1 MKLPEKMKKGIS
13 AQLTYLIVIGII
25 VAGVL
30 TYFFQYTFSRRRVIA
45 DTGIRAEESALELIS
60 TLREYPAYEW
70 LLSYWYEH
78 ADQLEVEYDT
88 DFDSGT
94 VTEEKERIFAERQP
108 DLSFRYLDQ
117 EEIASLPDEDQKLY
131 AEIAYSWILAR
142 INESK
147 RNQGCDYLYLTETGT
162 DTSERPYETQC
173 FLMSGADPDAVR
185 GTNYGEVY
193 TLGVTVSVGEDST
206 SESMRNAVEMAL
218 EDQPDSHKVSGE
230 SLAGAGNYV
239 DYYACV
245 AVIGDHAYLAGVTYN
260 IKSLLSKI
268 RMDALKSTLL
278 AALYQILLL
287 WIVMQRVSMYIIIP
301 LKKILKIIRSYTHTR
316 DSDAVEEGMT
326 DVLAGKKGM
335 AVRQNEIGQL
345 AEDFTA
351 LTKEIDEYTEEIR
364 TVTSQKERYK
374 TELNIASQ
382 IQAQVLP
389 KDFFTISE
397 NHAFELYASMTPAR
411 EVGGDFYD
419 FFFTDQEH
427 LALVIGDVSDKGVPA
442 ALFMMTAQALI
453 RNLAKMEKSPAKVL
467 SRVNDQ
473 LCENNDSGYF
483 ATVWLALIDLTTGEG
498 ISVNAGHEYPAVC
511 RAGGSYELIRSK
523 HSISIGVMPGI
534 RYREHAFRLD
544 PGDQLFVYTDGV
556 PEAVNQEEEPFGTE
570 RMLDV
575 LNRNRDAGSKE
586 LLVRV
591 KEEIDA
597 FAGDIPQFDDTTM
610 LGFRYNGTDQG
621 TEA

>member
-117 EEIASLPDEDQKLY
+117 EEIASLPEEDQKLY

-206 SESMRNAVEMAL
+206 AESMRNAVEMAL

-316 DSDAVEEGMT
+316 DSAAVEEGMT

-382 IQAQVLP
+382 IQAQMLP
-389 KDFFTISE
+389 KDFPAISK
-397 NHAFELYASMTPAR
+397 NHAFDLYASMTPAR

-419 FFFTDQEH
+419 FFLTDQEH

-483 ATVWLALIDLTTGEG
+483 ATVWFALIDLMTGEG